1 MTVDEI
7 EATINEG
14 SMTYGPVQVVFI
26 DYLGLIEGRGDEYE
40 HLSHV
45 AKALKNIAKRT
56 GAVMVYL
63 HQLSRKGEDGT
74 KPVTLE
80 MARGSGVIEESVDY
94 LIGAWRP
101 EGTDSPEFAAA
112 ILKNRHGR
120 LGDAL
125 LYLNPRTLSLT
136 EREEVPVEVIYPE
149 TTSGREEVSE
159 AFDWGNDN
167 GEDPFSV

>member
-1 MTVDEI
+1 MLCMRDRDNEWNYASKVRGSFQKSEYSRTVHTRMI
-7 EATINEG
+7 ELQ
-14 SMTYGPVQVVFI
+14 SMKARHGPRSVVFI

-56 GAVMVYL
+56 GVVMVYL

-74 KPVTLE
+74 RPVTLE

-112 ILKNRHGR
+112 ILKISTVGWEMP
-120 LGDAL
+120 
-125 LYLNPRTLSLT
+125 YF
-136 EREEVPVEVIYPE
+136 I
-149 TTSGREEVSE
+149 
-159 AFDWGNDN
+159 
-167 GEDPFSV
+167 